1 MRITHLPFLA
11 VALSAPTVLAA
22 DGFLSGPKTELAAN
36 GLEIVTA
43 NPKTCKRPTK
53 SGDNISVHYRGALQ
67 ADNTKFDASY
77 DRGVPFSFKLG
88 AGEVIKGWD
97 QGLLSMCVGEK
108 RKLVI
113 PPELAYGHRNLG
125 VIPPDS
131 TLIFE
136 TELIQI
142 AGVPTEAEEPKPR
155 PEEFLPPPPIPEDD
169 FPPPPPSGSGSEK
182 GPKGMMEAQ
191 DGECKLLGPF
201 ALIVQAALG
210 ALALLSLVFK
220 RWRERPRRPLK
231 IWFFDVSKQ
240 VAGTFLLHLAN
251 LGMSMFSSG
260 KFDMASTKPED
271 LSASVSSVTADDG
284 KMPNPCSFYLLN
296 LAIDTTIGI
305 PVLVIFLRVLHS
317 LFLKTPMANPPE
329 SIKSGYYGAPPRA
342 TWWLKQSI
350 IYFIGLF
357 GMKLFVF
364 LLFAMLP
371 WLPWVGDWALR
382 WTEGNEALQIA
393 FVMFIFPVAM
403 NGIQYYIIDS
413 FIKGKESDRE
423 GFQAVPTEDD
433 EERHRDSD
441 DVEDEDTSKRR
452 DRVSTAEHVA
462 EANPTA
468 VPSYDHE
475 SDVEGSSQGSS
486 GRRK

>member
-1 MRITHLPFLA
+1 MRFIRLPLIIA
-11 VALSAPTVLAA
+11 SAAIVSAPAVLAA
-22 DGFLSGPKTELAAN
+22 EGGLTGPSSKVTAN

-43 NPKTCKRPTK
+43 NPKACKRPTQP
-53 SGDNISVHYRGALQ
+53 GDEISVHYRGKLQ
-67 ADNTKFDASY
+67 SDGTKFDESY
-77 DRGVPFSFKLG
+77 NRGVPLSFKLG

-97 QGLLSMCVGEK
+97 QGLLGMCVGEQ

-113 PPELAYGHRNLG
+113 PPELAYGHSDLG
-125 VIPPDS
+125 IIPPDS
-131 TLIFE
+131 TLIFD

-142 AGVPTEAEEPKPR
+142 AGVPAEVDEPAIR
-155 PEEFLPPPPIPEDD
+155 PEELLPPPPIPQDD
-169 FPPPPPSGSGSEK
+169 FPPPPPPGSEK
-182 GPKGMMEAQ
+182 GPMVQAQ

-260 KFDMASTKPED
+260 KFDLASTKPED
-271 LSASVSSVTADDG
+271 ISASVSAVTADDG

-305 PVLVIFLRVLHS
+305 PVLVILLRVLHS
-317 LFLKTPMANPPE
+317 LFAKTPIANPPE
-329 SIKSGYYGAPPRA
+329 SIKSGYYGNPPRA

-433 EERHRDSD
+433 DEHSRDSD
-441 DVEDEDTSKRR
+441 DVEAEDGSKRR
-452 DRVSTAEHVA
+452 DRITTAEHVA
-462 EANPTA
+462 EANPTV
-468 VPSYDHE
+468 VPSYDHD
-475 SDVEGSSQGSS
+475 SDAEASSEGSSN
-486 GRRK
+486 RRK